1 MEVITIG
8 ATNMTTIALGQTQT
22 TLAELIHR
30 LTPGEEVII
39 FENDRAVARL
49 VLNPLPPTQRTE
61 PKNQW
66 PCRAGSAKGKIR
78 IAADFD
84 EPLEEFEEYM
94 D

>member
-1 MEVITIG
+1 MTI
-8 ATNMTTIALGQTQT
+8 IALEQAQT

-49 VLNPLPPTQRTE
+49 VLNPLSPTQQNE

-66 PCRAGSAKGKIR
+66 PCKAGSAKGKIR

-84 EPLEEFEEYM
+84 EPLEEFKEYM

>member
-1 MEVITIG
+1 
-8 ATNMTTIALGQTQT
+8 MTTIALEQTQT

-49 VLNPLPPTQRTE
+49 VLNPLPSPKQTE

-66 PCRAGSAKGKIR
+66 PCRAGSAKAKIR

-84 EPLEEFEEYM
+84 EPLEEFKEYM

>member
-1 MEVITIG
+1 
-8 ATNMTTIALGQTQT
+8 MTTIALEQAQT
-22 TLAELIHR
+22 TLAERIHR
-30 LTPGEEVII
+30 LMPGEEVII
-39 FENDRAVARL
+39 IENDRAVARL
-49 VLNPLPPTQRTE
+49 VLSPLLPTQRTE

-66 PCRAGSAKGKIR
+66 PCKAGSAKGKIR